1 MSLQRK
7 NKKIVHFS
15 GKIKIKAPRKSI
27 FSAKVCEKIRFLWN
41 PKNLFPLSS
50 YSHSSVL
57 WACRYQ
63 TQIMLFLTL
72 GLGHTGGPLHRS
84 LVSPSKIPPLLAQNC
99 I

>member
-72 GLGHTGGPLHRS
+72 GLGHTGGP
-84 LVSPSKIPPLLAQNC
+84 
-99 I
+99 